1 MVDGNEAPFAFDGL
15 DRLLHEKARLSI
27 MTSLADHPKGL
38 SFTELRDLCGLTD
51 GNLSRHVQ
59 ILEEAGMIRVTK
71 GFEARR
77 PLTICAL
84 TDLGRAR
91 FFEYLEVLERVLST
105 ARRRG
110 EGKGNF
116 KEKLA

>member
-1 MVDGNEAPFAFDGL
+1 
-15 DRLLHEKARLSI
+15 
-27 MTSLADHPKGL
+27 
-38 SFTELRDLCGLTD
+38 
-51 GNLSRHVQ
+51 
-59 ILEEAGMIRVTK
+59 MIRVTK